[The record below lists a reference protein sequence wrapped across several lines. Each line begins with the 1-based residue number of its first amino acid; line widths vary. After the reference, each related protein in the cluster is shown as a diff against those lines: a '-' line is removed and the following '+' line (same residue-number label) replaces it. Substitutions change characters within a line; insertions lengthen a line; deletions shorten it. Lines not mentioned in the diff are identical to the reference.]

1 MRLLKKTAL
10 VALPVLSLAGCAGF
24 NIPFP
29 TLPQQQAPLEMVS
42 ASLPQICREADKNP
56 VRATDLYA
64 KKGLSTTGKVQVVSE
79 GFNPRYRV
87 LLRSGNVS
95 IHAGT
100 DNQLAIKSVSTG
112 KTTRVSGVITDVSY
126 DHTGCSISLG
136 DAKF

>member
-1 MRLLKKTAL
+1 MKLFKKCL
-10 VALPVLSLAGCAGF
+10 VVALPLLALTGCAGF
-24 NIPFP
+24 NFPLP
-29 TLPQQQAPLEMVS
+29 TLPEQQAPLEMVS

-64 KKGLSTTGKVQVVSE
+64 KKGLAATGKVQVVSE
-79 GFNPRYRV
+79 GFKPRYRV

-100 DNQLAIKSVSTG
+100 DSQLAIKTVSTG
-112 KTTRVSGVITDVSY
+112 QTTRVTGVITDVAY
-126 DHTGCSISLG
+126 DHNGCSISLT